1 MVGIAASVFDGV
13 NPTTAEIVMKAAT
26 ISFFILIKDCCP
38 FLPRCQV
45 QRERH

>member
-26 ISFFILIKDCCP
+26 ISFFILSKDCCP
-38 FLPRCQV
+38 LPARYQV
-45 QRERH
+45 QREPR